1 MKNKKLNNKL
11 KTKTLLL
18 FLFILLIPAGVYWAL
33 HSGDNGRPGQL
44 PYQDLRRQLTIN
56 LPRSRPALPSPV
68 EEIPEGERTTADLIL
83 LGARQE
89 AVNKTSYD
97 AAYAT
102 ISYPGG
108 DVPPDRGACTDV
120 IVRAFRHAGL
130 DLQQLIHED
139 MEKNFSLYPQRWG
152 LKCPDSNIDHRRVP
166 NQAFFFTRHGMQL
179 TLEVEGH
186 FDEWQWGDVVCWRF
200 ANGRDHCGIISDRTK
215 SDGLPLVIHNAGQA
229 KEEDCLLR
237 WEITGHFRY
246 PAHPDTPATRTV
258 QE

>member
-1 MKNKKLNNKL
+1 MENNKL
-11 KTKTLLL
+11 KIKTLLL
-18 FLFILLIPAGVYWAL
+18 FLFILLVSAGFYGVL
-33 HSGDNGRPGQL
+33 NIGNNDQQGQL
-44 PYQDLRRQLTIN
+44 PYQNLRRQLTIN
-56 LPRSRPALPSPV
+56 LPCSRTALPSPV
-68 EEIPEGERTTADLIL
+68 EKIPAEERTTADLIL

-89 AVNKTSYD
+89 AVNKVSYD

-120 IVRAFRHAGL
+120 IIRAFRHAGL

-139 MEKNFSLYPQRWG
+139 MERNFSLYPQRWG
-152 LKCPDSNIDHRRVP
+152 LESPDSNIDHRRVP

-179 TLEVEGH
+179 TLEVEGCL
-186 FDEWQWGDVVCWRF
+186 DEWQWGDVVCWRF
-200 ANGRDHCGIISDRTK
+200 ANGRDHCGIISDRTR

-246 PAHPDTPATRTV
+246 PAHPDNANTPATQTV